1 MKIVYEP
8 KKCIGCGICASTSPA
23 HFKMNKDNK
32 AELIKGKKVKDNC
45 ELEIKEETQEI
56 NGGELGPWLK
66 KAGLVGLAY
75 DVIDNWSTIKKGF
88 LAGWNSLK

>member
-56 NGGELGPWLK
+56 KDAVNMCPVQCL
-66 KAGLVGLAY
+66 
-75 DVIDNWSTIKKGF
+75 IS
-88 LAGWNSLK
+88 